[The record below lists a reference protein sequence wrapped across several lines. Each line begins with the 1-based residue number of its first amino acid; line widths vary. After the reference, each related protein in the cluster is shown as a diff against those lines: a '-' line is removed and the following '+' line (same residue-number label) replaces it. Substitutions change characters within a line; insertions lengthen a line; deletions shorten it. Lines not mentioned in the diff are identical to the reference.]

1 MIRLEA
7 DQAVEELAR
16 RLGGKGGRVFV
27 PCGAGEPLALYNAL
41 AAKPELARDLTFL
54 GALLPGCNRRDWAG
68 LHPDARSEGT
78 FVSADWRASFESG
91 KFAFRP
97 LTYCQTYGWLANTPL
112 DAAFFHV
119 SAPDENDRCSFGVAA
134 DLSRAVVG
142 RDVLKI
148 ALVNRQM
155 PYTRGAGCPQEAF
168 DIVVEVDE
176 PLVEYDCGALDPA
189 FDQIAAIIAE
199 LTPDGASVQFG
210 LGKAGVAALAAL
222 QGKRGLKIH
231 SGMVTDPLL
240 AVLDAGAVD
249 EVVTGLALGTRPL
262 FDRCAEDVRIR
273 FEPASFTHDI
283 RTLAAI
289 RRLVAVNSALEIDLF
304 GQANA
309 EFIDGRQVSGVGGL
323 TDFLRGARLSDGGV
337 PIVALAATA
346 KDGQISRIVPRL
358 APNAVSVPRADMG
371 VVVTEH
377 GHADLRTLDLDGRAQ
392 ALIAI
397 AAPEHRDGLSNA
409 WDEMRRGM

>member
-1 MIRLEA
+1 M
-7 DQAVEELAR
+7 
-16 RLGGKGGRVFV
+16 FV
-27 PCGAGEPLALYNAL
+27 PCGAGEPVALYDAF
-41 AAKPELARDLTFL
+41 AREPELAKGLTFL
-54 GALLPGCNRRDWAG
+54 GALLPGCNRHDWAA
-68 LHPDARSEGT
+68 LHPEAKAEGT
-78 FVSADWRASFESG
+78 FVSADWRASFEAG
-91 KFAFRP
+91 RFAFRP
-97 LTYCQTYGWLANTPL
+97 LTYFQTYGWLANTPL

-148 ALVNRQM
+148 ALVNRRM

-189 FDQIAAIIAE
+189 FDKIAATIAE

-222 QGKRGLKIH
+222 KGRRGLKIH

-240 AVLDAGAVD
+240 AALDAGAVD
-249 EVVTGLALGTRPL
+249 EVVTGLALGTKPL

-273 FEPASFTHDI
+273 FEPASYTHDI
-283 RTLAAI
+283 RTLAGI
-289 RRLVAVNSALEIDLF
+289 RRLVAVNSALEVDLF

-337 PIVALAATA
+337 PIVALNATA
-346 KDGQISRIVPRL
+346 KGGEISRIVPRL
-358 APNAVSVPRADMG
+358 PPNAVSVPRADIG

-377 GHADLRTLDLDGRAQ
+377 GHADLRSLDLDARAE

-397 AAPEHRDGLSNA
+397 AAPEHREGLSNA
-409 WDEMRRGM
+409 WREMRRTM

>member
-1 MIRLEA
+1 MIRLEP
-7 DQAVEELAR
+7 DQAVRELAL
-16 RLGGKGGRVFV
+16 RLRGTGGRVFV
-27 PCGAGEPLALYNAL
+27 PCGAGEPVALYDAF
-41 AAKPELARDLTFL
+41 AREPELAKGLTFL
-54 GALLPGCNRRDWAG
+54 GALLPGCNRHDWAA
-68 LHPDARSEGT
+68 LHPEAKAEGT
-78 FVSADWRASFESG
+78 FVSADWRASFEAG
-91 KFAFRP
+91 RFAFRP
-97 LTYCQTYGWLANTPL
+97 LTYFQTYGWLANTPL

-148 ALVNRQM
+148 ALVNRRM

-189 FDQIAAIIAE
+189 FDKIAATIAE

-222 QGKRGLKIH
+222 KGRRGLKIH

-240 AVLDAGAVD
+240 AALDAGAVD
-249 EVVTGLALGTRPL
+249 EVVTGLALGTKPL

-273 FEPASFTHDI
+273 FEPASYTHDI
-283 RTLAAI
+283 RTLAGI
-289 RRLVAVNSALEIDLF
+289 RRLVAVNSALEVDLF

-337 PIVALAATA
+337 PIVALNATA
-346 KDGQISRIVPRL
+346 KGGEISRIVPRL
-358 APNAVSVPRADMG
+358 PPNAVSVPRADIG

-377 GHADLRTLDLDGRAQ
+377 GHADLRSLDLDARAE

-397 AAPEHRDGLSNA
+397 AAPEHREGLSNA
-409 WDEMRRGM
+409 WREMRRTM

>member
-7 DQAVEELAR
+7 DQAVREMAH
-16 RLGGKGGRVFV
+16 RLRGTGGRIFI
-27 PCGAGEPLALYNAL
+27 PCGAGEPLALHAAL
-41 AAKPELARDLTFL
+41 AAEPELAKGLTFA
-54 GALLPGCNRRDWAG
+54 GALLPGANRRDWAA
-68 LHPDARSEGT
+68 LHPDARTEGT
-78 FVSADWRASFESG
+78 FVSADWRASFEAG
-91 KFAFRP
+91 RFAFRP
-97 LTYCQTYGWLANTPL
+97 LTYFQTYRWLATTPL

-119 SAPDENDRCSFGVAA
+119 SPPDENDRCSFGVAA
-134 DLSRAVVG
+134 DLSHATVG

-155 PYTRGAGCPQEAF
+155 PYTRGASAPREAF

-176 PLVEYDCGALDPA
+176 PLVEYDAGALDPA
-189 FDQIAAIIAE
+189 FDAIARTIAE

-222 QGKRGLKIH
+222 QGRKGLKIH

-240 AVLDAGAVD
+240 PVLDANAVD
-249 EVVTGLALGTRPL
+249 EVVTGLALGTKPL
-262 FDRCAEDVRIR
+262 FDRCAADSRIR
-273 FEPASFTHDI
+273 FEPAAVTHNI
-283 RTLAAI
+283 RTLANI
-289 RRLVAVNSALEIDLF
+289 RRLVAVNSALEVDLF

-309 EFIDGRQVSGVGGL
+309 EFMGGRQISGVGGL

-337 PIVALAATA
+337 PIVALNATA
-346 KDGQISRIVPRL
+346 KGGQISRIVPRL

-377 GHADLRTLDLDGRAQ
+377 GAADLRDLDVDGRAQ

-409 WDEMRRGM
+409 WDEMRRAM